1 MIDRVSIAVGALLAA
16 ALALPV
22 RAAAVELAVTAEQAQ
37 SVGITTARP
46 ARDDRSPLQGLS
58 AHVVVPNSQMNVV
71 STPLPGLLESLT
83 VSISQTVKKGQVL
96 ARIQSPALAE
106 AQRLFVQATNQSS
119 LAAATLKR
127 DASLWQEGII
137 AESRYL
143 AAKGNHA
150 EAAALLAERTQ
161 ALRLAGMSE
170 SAIGRLRS
178 ARAIASSLDIVAPAD
193 GVVLEQMA
201 TVGQRLDASAPIYK
215 VAKVNPLWL
224 EIQVPVARAVGVRDG
239 DPVAVPQFRA
249 GGSVIAIGGS
259 VDPDSQTVMV
269 RALIDDNAKNLK
281 PGQNVEATVVA
292 AAAPGGGGGWRVPN
306 SALSHQEGKLLLFV
320 RTAEGF
326 RALTATLIYEGTK
339 ESAITADLKESDEI
353 AVRGIAA
360 LKGMIVGLG
369 AQ

>member
-1 MIDRVSIAVGALLAA
+1 MMDRVSIAVGALLAA

-22 RAAAVELAVTAEQAQ
+22 RAAGVELAVTAEQAQ
-37 SVGITTARP
+37 SMGITTARP
-46 ARDDRSPLQGLS
+46 TRDDRSPLQGLS
-58 AHVVVPNSQMNVV
+58 ARVVVPNSQMNVV
-71 STPLPGLLESLT
+71 STPLPGLLETLT
-83 VSISQTVKKGQVL
+83 VSISQTVTKGQVL

-106 AQRLFVQATNQSS
+106 AQRLFVQATNQAS
-119 LAAATLKR
+119 LAEATLKR

-170 SAIGRLRS
+170 SAIARLRS
-178 ARAIASSLDIVAPAD
+178 ARTIASSLDIVAPAD

-201 TVGQRLDASAPIYK
+201 TVGQRLDAYAAIYK
-215 VAKVNPLWL
+215 IARVNPLWL
-224 EIQVPVARAVGVRDG
+224 EIQVPVARAANVRDG

-249 GGSVIAIGGS
+249 RGSVIAIGGS

-269 RALIDDNAKNLK
+269 RALIDDNAQNLK

-292 AAAPGGGGGWRVPN
+292 AAPPVGAAAGGC
-306 SALSHQEGKLLLFV
+306 
-320 RTAEGF
+320 RTPRS
-326 RALTATLIYEGTK
+326 RARKA
-339 ESAITADLKESDEI
+339 SFCFS
-353 AVRGIAA
+353 
-360 LKGMIVGLG
+360 
-369 AQ
+369 

>member
-1 MIDRVSIAVGALLAA
+1 MMDRFSIAAGALLAV
-16 ALALPV
+16 LALPV
-22 RAAAVELAVTAEQAQ
+22 RAAGIELAVTAEQAQ
-37 SVGITTARP
+37 SMGITTARP
-46 ARDDRSPLQGLS
+46 TRDDRSPLQGLS
-58 AHVVVPNSQMNVV
+58 AHVVVPNSQLNVV
-71 STPLPGLLESLT
+71 STPLPGLLETLT
-83 VSISQTVKKGQVL
+83 ASISQTVRKGQVL

-106 AQRLFVQATNQSS
+106 AQRLFVQATNQST
-119 LAAATLKR
+119 LAEATLKR

-150 EAAALLAERTQ
+150 EASALLAERTQ

-178 ARAIASSLDIVAPAD
+178 ARTIASSLDIVAPAD

-201 TVGQRLDASAPIYK
+201 TVGQRLDAYAPIYK
-215 VAKVNPLWL
+215 IAQTNPLWL
-224 EIQVPVARAVGVRDG
+224 EIQIPVARAAGVHLG
-239 DPVAVPQFRA
+239 DPVAVPQLRA
-249 GGSVIAIGGS
+249 RGNVIAIGGS

-269 RALIDDNAKNLK
+269 RALIDDNAQNLK

-292 AAAPGGGGGWRVPN
+292 AAPGGRGGWRVPN
-306 SALSHQEGKLLLFV
+306 SAVSHQEGKLLLFV
-320 RTAEGF
+320 KTPTGF
-326 RALTATLIYEGTK
+326 RAHTATLIYEGVK
-339 ESAITADLKESDEI
+339 ESAINADLAENDEI

-360 LKGMIVGLG
+360 LKGMLVGLG

>member
-1 MIDRVSIAVGALLAA
+1 MMDKFSIAAGALLA

-22 RAAAVELAVTAEQAQ
+22 HAAGLELAVTAQQAQ
-37 SVGITTARP
+37 SMGIATAHP
-46 ARDDRSPLQGLS
+46 TRDDRSPLQGLS
-58 AHVVVPNSQMNVV
+58 ARVVVPNAQMNVV
-71 STPLPGLLESLT
+71 STPLPGLVETLT
-83 VSISQTVKKGQVL
+83 VSISQPVQKGQVL

-106 AQRLFVQATNQSS
+106 AQRLFVQASNQAN
-119 LAAATLKR
+119 LAQAALKR
-127 DASLWQEGII
+127 DESLWREGII

-143 AAKGNHA
+143 AAKGNQA

-170 SAIGRLRS
+170 SGIGRLRS

-201 TVGQRLDASAPIYK
+201 TVGQRLDAYAAIYK
-215 VAKVNPLWL
+215 IAQVNPLWL
-224 EIQVPVARAVGVRDG
+224 EIQIPVTRAAGVHVGDA
-239 DPVAVPQFRA
+239 VAVPQLRA
-249 GGSVIAIGGS
+249 RGSVIAIGGS

-269 RALIDDNAKNLK
+269 RALINDNAQNLK

-292 AAAPGGGGGWRVPN
+292 AAASGAGGGWRVAN
-306 SALSHQEGKLLLFV
+306 SALSRQEGKLLLFV
-320 RTAEGF
+320 KTPAGF
-326 RALTATLIYEGTK
+326 RAETATLIYEGAR
-339 ESAITADLKESDEI
+339 ESAVNASLREDDEV

-360 LKGMIVGLG
+360 LKGMLVGLG